1 MWYDDATI
9 RQPFVVERKGA
20 MLKSMIVSIPTTNR
34 PEVVVP
40 TVLNIARQT
49 RLPDRLLIVI
59 ADEKDIDAAVIENM
73 PFPISIIV
81 SERGLTMQR
90 NAALET
96 LKSDDLLLFLDD
108 DFVMAPDY
116 LANLERLF
124 LDNPDVVM
132 ATGTVL
138 ADGIHGP
145 GLTHDYGQDLA
156 SREKPRNPDKENL
169 QDVYNCYGCNMA
181 LRAEQVVAQKIRFD
195 PRLKM
200 YGWLEDVDFSR
211 QMAKFG
217 RIVESRSLV
226 GVHLGTKTG
235 RSNGFNLGYSQV
247 ANPFYLSSKGTMAP
261 LRAMNIIGRNL
272 VSNLV
277 RSLYPEPEIDRWG
290 RLKGNFRALGDLVRG
305 RLKPERILEF

>member
-1 MWYDDATI
+1 
-9 RQPFVVERKGA
+9 
-20 MLKSMIVSIPTTNR
+20 MIVSIPTTNR

-49 RLPDRLLIVI
+49 RLPDLLLIVI
-59 ADEKDIDAAVIENM
+59 ASEKDIDPIAIENM
-73 PFPISIIV
+73 PFPVSIIV
-81 SERGLTMQR
+81 SERGLTTQR

-124 LDNPDVVM
+124 LDNPEVAM

-145 GLTHDYGQDLA
+145 GLTHRFGQDLA
-156 SREKPRNPDKENL
+156 SRGKPRKLDKQKL
-169 QDVYNCYGCNMA
+169 QDVYNCYGCNMS
-181 LRAEQVVAQKIRFD
+181 LRAKHVVAQQIRFD
-195 PRLKM
+195 QRLKM

-217 RIVESRSLV
+217 RIVESQSLV

-247 ANPFYLSSKGTMAP
+247 ANPFYLNGKGTMAP
-261 LRAMNIIGRNL
+261 LRAMNIVGRNL
-272 VSNLV
+272 FSNLA

-290 RLKGNFRALGDLVRG
+290 RLKGNFKALGDLIRG